1 MAMTVLFTCLRAH
14 AALAPTCS
22 NLLKF
27 LQTSASRACARTI
40 TSMATKP
47 RPHVALPESWGD
59 RPVVLVLDGTNL
71 LHRSH
76 HAMSGSGLTGR
87 DGSPVWAL
95 HGLGVTLARL
105 VEDTRPHRIVTA
117 LDTGGG
123 CPARRLVAPEYKG
136 TRKEPDRD
144 LLKQL
149 IAAPGLLGAARLGA
163 ATADG
168 WEADDLMA
176 SAVTEATARGWASVV
191 VSSDRDAY
199 QLISDSCVVAKP
211 DGTTWDEQ
219 ALLTNI
225 GVSPLGYR
233 HLAAIRGEQ
242 SDNLTGVPGWG
253 EKTAVKLL
261 TMAADPRVVL
271 ESADALDQLTAIV
284 GAKAAARFIEHA
296 GAYRRNLEVGHLRT
310 DLPIG
315 AALDSAPDVDATY
328 QSFHQAGLVAAA
340 AKLSV
345 ALKKCR

>member
-1 MAMTVLFTCLRAH
+1 
-14 AALAPTCS
+14 
-22 NLLKF
+22 
-27 LQTSASRACARTI
+27 
-40 TSMATKP
+40 MATKP

-76 HAMSGSGLTGR
+76 HAMSASGLTGR

-95 HGLGVTLARL
+95 HGLGVTIARL

-136 TRKEPDRD
+136 TRREPDRD
-144 LLKQL
+144 LLSQL
-149 IAAPGLLGAARLGA
+149 IAAPGLLGSARLGA
-163 ATADG
+163 TTADG

-176 SAVTEATARGWASVV
+176 SAVAQATARGWASVV

-211 DGTTWDEQ
+211 DGTTWDEA
-219 ALLTNI
+219 ALSANI

-261 TMAADPRVVL
+261 DRFADPRLVL
-271 ESADALDQLTAIV
+271 ESADALAEITSVV
-284 GAKAAARFIEHA
+284 GAKAAERFIEHA
-296 GAYRRNLEVGHLRT
+296 SAYRRNLEVGFLRA
-310 DLPIG
+310 DIPVG
-315 AALDSAPDVDATY
+315 AALDNAPDHQAAYDA
-328 QSFHQAGLVAAA
+328 FHQAGLVAAA
-340 AKLSV
+340 SKLSK
-345 ALKKCR
+345 ALSTCR